1 MKFENLLLTIPNK
14 EQKWQQ
20 IVNLENQLKLL
31 QKRLDEDDNLGK
43 YNSIKNELDAIYD
56 CITEVICIRSKCGW
70 YMNTEKNQ

>member
-20 IVNLENQLKLL
+20 ITNLENQLKIL